1 MVEIIKFQIIAEM
14 NDHYELQIEP
24 IDFYPADIVIIHN
37 WIDSELKAFNEE
49 KDTKKRWEDTLW
61 SCDVNNLIQK
71 VLKVT
76 IQFEKGE
83 VLSQEIEEGN
93 ILEAFANKL
102 EGK

>member
-1 MVEIIKFQIIAEM
+1 MVEIIKFQIIAEI
-14 NDHYELQIEP
+14 NDHSELQIEP
-24 IDFYPADIVIIHN
+24 IDFKPTDIVIIHN
-37 WIDSELKAFNEE
+37 WIDSELKSFNEE
-49 KDTKKRWEDTLW
+49 KDTKKRWEDSLW
-61 SCDVNNLIQK
+61 SYDENNLIQK

-76 IQFEKGE
+76 IEFENGE